1 MTAKEYKNFLAR
13 LTTRP
18 ISYFN
23 LSSSDIV
30 LYPANINLALFLLS
44 DLAIKKDE
52 QADKTNYGNFKEHI
66 VKIELVLKL
75 EVDRYSNPNTNFSF
89 ALFCWSKPSFS

>member
-1 MTAKEYKNFLAR
+1 MAAKEYKNFVAR
-13 LTTRP
+13 LTIRP

-44 DLAIKKDE
+44 DLANKRM
-52 QADKTNYGNFKEHI
+52 N
-66 VKIELVLKL
+66 KL
-75 EVDRYSNPNTNFSF
+75 TKPTMVI
-89 ALFCWSKPSFS
+89 SKNI

>member
-44 DLAIKKDE
+44 DLAIKRMSRLIKP
-52 QADKTNYGNFKEHI
+52 TMVI
-66 VKIELVLKL
+66 
-75 EVDRYSNPNTNFSF
+75 
-89 ALFCWSKPSFS
+89 SKNI

>member
-13 LTTRP
+13 LTIRP

-44 DLAIKKDE
+44 DLAIRR
-52 QADKTNYGNFKEHI
+52 
-66 VKIELVLKL
+66 VSKL
-75 EVDRYSNPNTNFSF
+75 IKPTMII
-89 ALFCWSKPSFS
+89 SKNI

>member
-13 LTTRP
+13 LTIRP

-44 DLAIKKDE
+44 DLATKRMS
-52 QADKTNYGNFKEHI
+52 
-66 VKIELVLKL
+66 KL
-75 EVDRYSNPNTNFSF
+75 TKPTMVI
-89 ALFCWSKPSFS
+89 SKNK

>member
-1 MTAKEYKNFLAR
+1 MTAREYKNFLAR

-44 DLAIKKDE
+44 DLAIRRVSRLIKPTMIISKK
-52 QADKTNYGNFKEHI
+52 I
-66 VKIELVLKL
+66 
-75 EVDRYSNPNTNFSF
+75 
-89 ALFCWSKPSFS
+89 

>member
-13 LTTRP
+13 LTIRP

-44 DLAIKKDE
+44 DLAIK
-52 QADKTNYGNFKEHI
+52 
-66 VKIELVLKL
+66 
-75 EVDRYSNPNTNFSF
+75 RM
-89 ALFCWSKPSFS
+89 SKPTKPTMVISKNV

>member
-44 DLAIKKDE
+44 DLAIKRMSRLIKP
-52 QADKTNYGNFKEHI
+52 TMI
-66 VKIELVLKL
+66 I
-75 EVDRYSNPNTNFSF
+75 
-89 ALFCWSKPSFS
+89 SKNI

>member
-1 MTAKEYKNFLAR
+1 MTAREYKNFLAR

-23 LSSSDIV
+23 LSSYDIV

-44 DLAIKKDE
+44 DLAIRRVSRLIKP
-52 QADKTNYGNFKEHI
+52 TMI
-66 VKIELVLKL
+66 I
-75 EVDRYSNPNTNFSF
+75 
-89 ALFCWSKPSFS
+89 SKNI

>member
-13 LTTRP
+13 LITRP

-44 DLAIKKDE
+44 DLAIKRMSRLIKP
-52 QADKTNYGNFKEHI
+52 TMI
-66 VKIELVLKL
+66 I
-75 EVDRYSNPNTNFSF
+75 
-89 ALFCWSKPSFS
+89 SKNI

>member
-13 LTTRP
+13 LTIRP

-44 DLAIKKDE
+44 DLAIKRM
-52 QADKTNYGNFKEHI
+52 N
-66 VKIELVLKL
+66 KL
-75 EVDRYSNPNTNFSF
+75 TKPTMVI
-89 ALFCWSKPSFS
+89 SKNI

>member
-13 LTTRP
+13 PTTRP

-44 DLAIKKDE
+44 DLAIKRMSRLIKP
-52 QADKTNYGNFKEHI
+52 TMI
-66 VKIELVLKL
+66 I
-75 EVDRYSNPNTNFSF
+75 
-89 ALFCWSKPSFS
+89 SKNI

>member
-30 LYPANINLALFLLS
+30 LYPANINSALFLLS
-44 DLAIKKDE
+44 DLAIKRMSRLIKP
-52 QADKTNYGNFKEHI
+52 TMI
-66 VKIELVLKL
+66 I
-75 EVDRYSNPNTNFSF
+75 
-89 ALFCWSKPSFS
+89 SKNI